1 MTSRTARPRSMLLRN
16 GLSERSGIPGMRS
29 VGDELAVIRGDN
41 RVNSMVQERF
51 ESTGFRSDFFTV
63 AMVRVG
69 TIVGRLD
76 HQSFQLN
83 SGDIALSPPQRIKHL
98 VGIEKDTEIWVIC
111 FTVDFLRR
119 LKLRGLSEHMSI
131 FAAANLPVIHLN
143 EEQLTALCG
152 VFERLEG
159 HIDRVWTHSYGMELV
174 KNTFVE
180 FLLETAHYGTCN
192 GEGIPQP
199 VGRKEELVAGFT
211 ELATRHHLKQR
222 NLSFYSEH
230 LFVTTKHLS
239 ETVKEVTGR
248 TAGQVLDGLL
258 LVESQRLLDE
268 TNLMISEVAFQMGFA
283 DPSQFSKFF
292 HRMTGTSPRAHRQSL
307 PPLPVAFHP

>member
-131 FAAANLPVIHLN
+131 FAAANLPVIFGLIFATF
-143 EEQLTALCG
+143 LTL
-152 VFERLEG
+152 
-159 HIDRVWTHSYGMELV
+159 ILV
-174 KNTFVE
+174 PVM
-180 FLLETAHYGTCN
+180 LLIVQKIKHRKQWKRQMREAATA
-192 GEGIPQP
+192 Q
-199 VGRKEELVAGFT
+199 A
-211 ELATRHHLKQR
+211 Q
-222 NLSFYSEH
+222 
-230 LFVTTKHLS
+230 
-239 ETVKEVTGR
+239 
-248 TAGQVLDGLL
+248 
-258 LVESQRLLDE
+258 
-268 TNLMISEVAFQMGFA
+268 
-283 DPSQFSKFF
+283 
-292 HRMTGTSPRAHRQSL
+292 
-307 PPLPVAFHP
+307 